1 MRKTLLLT
9 LLASL
14 FASTA
19 VHAQT
24 MRCGTELV
32 SVGNRGFEV
41 IRKCGQ
47 PTYKDVVGYTL
58 GASQRTELRIEEW
71 VYGPKNGMQYILRL
85 EGNRLVSIESSRVP

>member
-1 MRKTLLLT
+1 MRKTLLVMLFT
-9 LLASL
+9 GLLAN
-14 FASTA
+14 T
-19 VHAQT
+19 VQAQT
-24 MRCGTELV
+24 MRCGTELI
-32 SVGNRGFEV
+32 SVGNRGFEI

-85 EGNRLVSIESSRVP
+85 EGNRLMSIESGRVP

>member
-1 MRKTLLLT
+1 MRKTLLVMLFT
-9 LLASL
+9 GLLAN
-14 FASTA
+14 T
-19 VHAQT
+19 VQAQT
-24 MRCGTELV
+24 MRCGTELISV
-32 SVGNRGFEV
+32 SNRGFEI

-85 EGNRLVSIESSRVP
+85 EGNRLMSIESGRVP